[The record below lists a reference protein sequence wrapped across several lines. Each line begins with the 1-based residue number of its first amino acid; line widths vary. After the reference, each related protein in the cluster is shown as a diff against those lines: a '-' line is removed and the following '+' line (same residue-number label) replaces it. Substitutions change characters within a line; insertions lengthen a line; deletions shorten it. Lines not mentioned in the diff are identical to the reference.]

1 MSLLDIATKEAKCED
16 LEKVVIGGTP
26 KKFFQV
32 GA

>member
-1 MSLLDIATKEAKCED
+1 MSLLDIATKEETCED

>member
-16 LEKVVIGGTP
+16 LEKVVIGGALE
-26 KKFFQV
+26 KFFQV